1 MTTPKT
7 RAEAKR
13 IGATHYFT
21 GEPCTRGHIALRK
34 TKGACV
40 ECLKEDWVKDNER
53 RKLLPK
59 SEASKEAGR
68 KYYQRNKELV
78 KAKAATQ
85 SSEDKKRYKYKNKS
99 ENKEYYRVL
108 ANARRRRH
116 REATPA
122 WLTKDQRDHIKQLYL
137 KAQELTKLSGVQYE
151 VDHIIPLLNESVCG
165 LHVPWNLQVIPKSE
179 NLKKSN
185 KITCRPHS

>member
-21 GEPCTRGHIALRK
+21 GEPCIRGHIALRK

-40 ECLKEDWVKDNER
+40 DCIKEDWVKDNER

-78 KAKAATQ
+78 KAKARAVPAQ
-85 SSEDKKRYKYKNKS
+85 VKQARRNKHKVLNPEVYK
-99 ENKEYYRVL
+99 VL

-165 LHVPWNLQVIPKSE
+165 LHVPWNLQVLPKSE

>member
-21 GEPCTRGHIALRK
+21 GKPCTKGHIALRK

-40 ECLKEDWVKDNER
+40 ECLKLEWVETNEK
-53 RKLLPK
+53 RKMLPK

-78 KAKAATQ
+78 KAKAAARPA
-85 SSEDKKRYKYKNKS
+85 DKQAAYKLKYKM
-99 ENKEYYRVL
+99 ENPEVYRVL
-108 ANARRRRH
+108 GNARRRRH

-137 KAQELTKLSGVQYE
+137 KAQELTKLSGVRYE
-151 VDHIIPLLNESVCG
+151 VDHIIPLINESVCG